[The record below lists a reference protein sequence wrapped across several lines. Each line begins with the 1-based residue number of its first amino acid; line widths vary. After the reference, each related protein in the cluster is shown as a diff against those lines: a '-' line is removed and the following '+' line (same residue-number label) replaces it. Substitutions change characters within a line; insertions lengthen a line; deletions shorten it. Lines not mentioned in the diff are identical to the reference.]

1 MNDIEKSSAE
11 KKPGRWALEAL
22 PAGIF
27 ISAAIGFI
35 ANGFIGIAQHTGQSI
50 LHVVVGFLC
59 AWVACFYLIGRLKG
73 GFR

>member
-1 MNDIEKSSAE
+1 MNDIEKSSVE

-22 PAGIF
+22 PAAIF
-27 ISAAIGFI
+27 ISAAIGFT
-35 ANGFIGIAQHTGQSI
+35 ANGYINIAGHTGQAI
-50 LHVVVGFLC
+50 LHLAVGFLC